1 MGPVRIHVV
10 PGEYPIGR
18 RVNPVTSAKGY
29 VMGLPR
35 GKSVPLSPARRYV
48 CDLMHASRR
57 VPLVAIERTLRLGEL
72 VAARASC
79 PVRPSWFAIFLKGW
93 GLVADERDELRR
105 SFLTFPRSRLYQH
118 ACNVAAVAIARRV
131 GEEDAVL
138 PVQVRYPER
147 HSLMAL
153 DAFIRRAR
161 TEPLERFG
169 DYRRAMKLSKFP
181 GPCRRLVW
189 WAALETSGEWRARY
203 AGTFGI
209 TSIAALGSTALHV
222 LSPLTTTLTY
232 GEITPDGSI
241 PVRLFF
247 DHRVLD
253 GAQPADALGALEKS
267 LQGPIRDELRGG
279 LRLAA

>member
-1 MGPVRIHVV
+1 
-10 PGEYPIGR
+10 
-18 RVNPVTSAKGY
+18 
-29 VMGLPR
+29 MGLPR

-57 VPLVAIERTLRLGEL
+57 VPLVAIERTLRLGEV
-72 VAARASC
+72 VAARAGC
-79 PVRPSWFAIFLKGW
+79 PGRPSWFAIFLKGW
-93 GLVADERDELRR
+93 GLVADERAELRR
-105 SFLTFPRSRLYQH
+105 SFLTFPRPRLYQH
-118 ACNVAAVAIARRV
+118 ACNVAAVAVARRV
-131 GEEDAVL
+131 GDEDAVL
-138 PVQVRYPER
+138 PVQVRYPELR
-147 HSLMAL
+147 SLREL

-161 TEPLERFG
+161 TEPVERFG
-169 DYRRAMKLSKFP
+169 DFRRAMKLSKFP
-181 GPCRRLVW
+181 RPCRRLVW
-189 WAALETSGEWRARY
+189 WAALEASGEWRARY

-232 GEITPDGSI
+232 GEIAQDGSV

-253 GAQPADALGALEKS
+253 GAQPAEALGALEKT